1 MDTLFVNCDDY
12 VIHRSCQ
19 IGKTSSKFSS
29 KLKGFV
35 DLSLYHKSKQKAIS
49 MPKKFI
55 KNARQK
61 WKSKQNLY
69 LSGLSF
75 SVAVFELN
83 RMI

>member
-12 VIHRSCQ
+12 VIHRICQ

-35 DLSLYHKSKQKAIS
+35 DLSLYHKSKQKAIL
-49 MPKKFI
+49 MPKRFI
-55 KNARQK
+55 KNVRQK
-61 WKSKQNLY
+61 RKSKQ
-69 LSGLSF
+69 GLSF

>member
-35 DLSLYHKSKQKAIS
+35 DLSLYHIRVNKRQFQCQKSSSK
-49 MPKKFI
+49 MLD
-55 KNARQK
+55 KNGN
-61 WKSKQNLY
+61 QNKICNY
-69 LSGLSF
+69 QDGVSQCSVSF
-75 SVAVFELN
+75 
-83 RMI
+83 

>member
-12 VIHRSCQ
+12 VIHRICQ

-35 DLSLYHKSKQKAIS
+35 DLSLYHKSKQKAIL
-49 MPKKFI
+49 MPRRFI

-61 WKSKQNLY
+61 IKTKPVLIWIEFL
-69 LSGLSF
+69 GGSF
-75 SVAVFELN
+75 
-83 RMI
+83 